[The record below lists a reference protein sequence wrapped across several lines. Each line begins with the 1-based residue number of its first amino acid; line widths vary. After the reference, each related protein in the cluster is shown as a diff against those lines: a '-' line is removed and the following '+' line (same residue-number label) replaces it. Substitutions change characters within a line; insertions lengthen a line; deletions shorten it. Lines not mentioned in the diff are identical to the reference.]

1 LQYKSEYMETKERIL
16 IRAGELF
23 LATGIR
29 NVTMDYIA
37 ADLGISKR
45 TIYELFKDKEDLVIQ
60 CIEFQILKN
69 NKQLLEIV
77 AGTENAIE
85 ALFTIIEREHNRM
98 ASFNPVFLE
107 DMKKYVTRIYECFY
121 ENNEK
126 IREFSV
132 SYAILE
138 KGLREEIF
146 RKDINIEIVDNFLH
160 ELVNFLHN
168 SERLKLLN
176 LCKESIL
183 QNILLPYFRGI
194 CTRKGLDLIDQY
206 FLIR

>member
-1 LQYKSEYMETKERIL
+1 METKERIL
-16 IRAGELF
+16 IRACELF
-23 LATGIR
+23 LAMGIR
-29 NVTMDYIA
+29 SVTMDYIA

-45 TIYELFKDKEDLVIQ
+45 TIYELFRDKEDLVIQ
-60 CIEFQILKN
+60 CIESQILKN
-69 NKQLLEIV
+69 NRHLLEIV

-85 ALFTIIEREHNRM
+85 VLFTIIQREHSRM

-138 KGLREEIF
+138 KGMREEIF
-146 RKDINIEIVDNFLH
+146 RRDIQIDIVDNFLH

-168 SERLKLLN
+168 SERIRLLN
-176 LCKESIL
+176 LQMESIL

-194 CTRKGLDLIDQY
+194 CTRKGQDLIDRY
-206 FLIR
+206 FEAMTI

>member
-1 LQYKSEYMETKERIL
+1 
-16 IRAGELF
+16 
-23 LATGIR
+23 
-29 NVTMDYIA
+29 
-37 ADLGISKR
+37 
-45 TIYELFKDKEDLVIQ
+45 
-60 CIEFQILKN
+60 
-69 NKQLLEIV
+69 
-77 AGTENAIE
+77 
-85 ALFTIIEREHNRM
+85 M

-138 KGLREEIF
+138 KGMREEIF
-146 RKDINIEIVDNFLH
+146 RRDIQIDIVDNFLH

-168 SERLKLLN
+168 SERIRLLN
-176 LCKESIL
+176 LQMESIL

-194 CTRKGLDLIDQY
+194 CTRKGQDLIDRY
-206 FLIR
+206 FEAMTI

>member
-1 LQYKSEYMETKERIL
+1 METRERIL

-23 LATGIR
+23 LAMGIR
-29 NVTMDYIA
+29 SVTMDYIA

-45 TIYELFKDKEDLVIQ
+45 TIYELFRDKEDLVIQ
-60 CIEFQILKN
+60 CIESQILKN
-69 NKQLLEIV
+69 NSQLLQIV

-98 ASFNPVFLE
+98 SSFNPVFLE
-107 DMKKYVTRIYECFY
+107 DMKKYITRIYECFY

-138 KGLREEIF
+138 KGIREEIF
-146 RKDINIEIVDNFLH
+146 RREINIEIVDNFLH

-176 LCKESIL
+176 LNKESIL